1 MWVNQ
6 NFLLL
11 ADYEVVGDLN
21 ITFLSLRDNA
31 EVTLNMES
39 NGHMVITTHNMAL
52 AGDIIQSL
60 ATFLNL
66 EELQV
71 IIFTGH
77 LVTFL

>member
-11 ADYEVVGDLN
+11 TDYEVLGDLN
-21 ITFLSLRDNA
+21 ITFLSLRDST

-39 NGHMVITTHNMAL
+39 NGRMEIITQNMAL
-52 AGDIIQSL
+52 AGDIVQSL

-71 IIFTGH
+71 SIFYT
-77 LVTFL
+77 VTFL